1 MEKIIKPRQTG
12 KTTDLIEIS
21 EKTGSY
27 ILTADRNRAEFVF
40 RLAREQKRNIPY
52 PVTLWEYQQSG
63 FKGSFINHILI
74 DDADAV
80 LQELFKTVQIDA
92 LTMTGPEQH
101 KEAKSI
107 CMELLEEVEDIK
119 TQMCDHYCRYRD
131 EWDEDNGPI
140 EDAICKSCPLTRL

>member
-27 ILTADRNRAEFVF
+27 ILTADRNRAECVF

-80 LQELFKTVQIDA
+80 LQELFKAVQVEA

-101 KEAKSI
+101 K
-107 CMELLEEVEDIK
+107 VEDIK
-119 TQMCDHYCRYRD
+119 TQMCDHYCKYRD
-131 EWDEDNGPI
+131 EWDEDDGPI

>member
-21 EKTGSY
+21 EKTGRY
-27 ILTADRNRAEFVF
+27 ILTADRNCAKCVS

-80 LQELFKTVQIDA
+80 LQELFKTIQIDA

-101 KEAKSI
+101 K
-107 CMELLEEVEDIK
+107 VEDIK
-119 TQMCDHYCRYRD
+119 AQMCDHYCKYRD
-131 EWDEDNGPI
+131 EWDEDGGPI
-140 EDAICKSCPLTRL
+140 EDVICKSCPLTRL